1 MSKDPAKL
9 EKALAK
15 QARRDARKEAIQA
28 ARPQIITSFAAP
40 VSIAGAEQ
48 WPFRECLIT
57 SEWRDTKQIT
67 QLLIVRENTRGQ
79 VVVGVLL
86 VDLACLGLKN
96 GFARGFASYRSFE
109 LELLNDLRERQEVTP
124 CSLDLAAKIAQ
135 VATDYAR
142 GLGFEPH
149 RDTKTALRLLAGAQ
163 PDLILETIPTGGPN
177 GKPFYING
185 PADDSQKILRTLER
199 TVGVGH
205 FEMLVGVPG
214 AFGFDDD
221 FDVLGR

>member
-15 QARRDARKEAIQA
+15 QSRRDARKQAIQVTQA
-28 ARPQIITSFAAP
+28 NIITSLP
-40 VSIAGAEQ
+40 GRVSIAGAEQ
-48 WPFRECLIT
+48 WPFRECWIT

-67 QLLIVRENTRGQ
+67 QLLIIRENTRGQ

-96 GFARGFASYRSFE
+96 GYARGFASYRLFE
-109 LELLNDLRERQEVTP
+109 LELLSGLRNTQALTE

-149 RDTKTALRLLAGAQ
+149 RDTKPALRLLLGAE
-163 PDLILETIPTGGPN
+163 PERILETVPTGGPN
-177 GKPFYING
+177 SKPFYING

-199 TVGVGH
+199 TVGVGN
-205 FEMLVGVPG
+205 FEMLVGLPSD
-214 AFGFDDD
+214 FGFDDLD
-221 FDVLGR
+221 DLER